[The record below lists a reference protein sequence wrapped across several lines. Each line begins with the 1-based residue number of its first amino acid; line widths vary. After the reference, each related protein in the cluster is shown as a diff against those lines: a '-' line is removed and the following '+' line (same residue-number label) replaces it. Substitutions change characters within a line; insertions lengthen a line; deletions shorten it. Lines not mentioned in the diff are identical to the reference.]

1 MRMRRR
7 GTKTES
13 LPRDPC
19 TSHTPH
25 SPCFSSAPQVG
36 KWHLG
41 QNVLASLPTGRGF
54 DTYLGYW
61 CGAEDYYTHDIKGAY
76 DFNDDVRHS
85 PGNTAADITLRPGER
100 GRQLS
105 CREWEGG
112 GGGGDEGNSATYSCP
127 RPLSQHYLFLSSPL
141 LCPLLSSLLSSLLSP
156 LSSPQALEMNNTYST
171 LVMTARAVKIVDEYD
186 VAKAATKPLFLY
198 LPYQAVHWPLEAP
211 PAYVERFA
219 NSTDGNK
226 ARQVSEPA

>member
-1 MRMRRR
+1 MRRR

-112 GGGGDEGNSATYSCP
+112 GGGGGDEGNSATYSILTYTSSLTTL
-127 RPLSQHYLFLSSPL
+127 PLS
-141 LCPLLSSLLSSLLSP
+141 LLSSSLPPSLLSP
-156 LSSPQALEMNNTYST
+156 LFSPLSSLLASST
-171 LVMTARAVKIVDEYD
+171 RNEQHILHSCNDRTC
-186 VAKAATKPLFLY
+186 
-198 LPYQAVHWPLEAP
+198 
-211 PAYVERFA
+211 
-219 NSTDGNK
+219 
-226 ARQVSEPA
+226 SEDRR